1 MEHVIYIV
9 IGLIAF
15 WLGWHLRGVVILAHL
30 ANKPED
36 MIKILE
42 QIKKINQSEN
52 TDASPTGV
60 ELRIERVDN
69 VLYAYR
75 QNDNSFIAQ
84 GDNLSA
90 VLETAHSRFPGVTFF
105 GEIEANNPAKEIAQ

>member
-1 MEHVIYIV
+1 MEHIIYII

-15 WLGWHLRGVVILAHL
+15 WLGWHLRGIVILAHL

-42 QIKKINQSEN
+42 QVKKINQSED
-52 TDASPTGV
+52 TDDASTGV
-60 ELRIERVDN
+60 ELRIERVGN

-105 GEIEANNPAKEIAQ
+105 GNISQDNPAKEIAQ